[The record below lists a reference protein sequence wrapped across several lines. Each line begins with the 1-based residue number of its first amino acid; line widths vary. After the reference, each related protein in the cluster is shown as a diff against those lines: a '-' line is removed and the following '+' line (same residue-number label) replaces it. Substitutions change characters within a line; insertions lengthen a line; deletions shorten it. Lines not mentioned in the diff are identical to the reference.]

1 MFLYLFDND
10 AAYLLTKIIIL
21 FALRVTCKDLIYI
34 FTTSYCIWYYFIL
47 VNFYV
52 GSIRV

>member
-1 MFLYLFDND
+1 MFLYLSDND
-10 AAYLLTKIIIL
+10 AAYLSTKITIPFTL
-21 FALRVTCKDLIYI
+21 WVTCKDII
-34 FTTSYCIWYYFIL
+34 NKFTTSYCIWYYFIL